1 VRSGR
6 AWTQSRLPGLSAPAA
21 SLDVLL
27 EIAPDA
33 IVVVDEDGEI
43 LAANPRAEELFRL
56 GRDELL
62 GRPVDE
68 LFARPWLRLRRTGSS
83 LEVPA
88 LRGDG
93 TEFPAEIS
101 VARFDGPG
109 GTLTAA
115 AIRDGTERAGREAG
129 LREARE
135 RFRRVFEDGPV
146 AMALVG
152 EDFRLSEVNDAFC
165 RLTGYSAQEL
175 ARLTFA
181 DITHPDDVD
190 AGLRLAGKVFAGELR
205 SFSID
210 KRYLKKSGE
219 AIWVGLTV
227 SVIRD
232 DAGRPLK
239 GLGIVQDI
247 SERRAAL
254 DLAEG
259 ELERLARDHDRILEF
274 AGEGIYHVDER
285 GTIAFANP
293 AAGKMLGWNA
303 GELVG
308 KPAHELFHHTRADG
322 TPYPREDCPI
332 HGPSAAERAG
342 PLTGDR
348 FWRRD
353 GTSFP
358 VHYRSGTVPGPGRPG
373 AVIVFSDESERERM
387 EAALR
392 EARGRAARERLQAA
406 EAERSRWAREL
417 HDETLQGLA
426 GLHVLLASGAR
437 AGTPDSL
444 REHVAQAQEHIAE
457 EMEKLRGLISELR
470 PAALDELGL
479 EASVRDLA
487 ERTHAVYGLRVDT
500 RLELPSSHGRPGSEI
515 DTAAYRIVQECLSN
529 AARHAGASLVLVEL
543 ARRDGHLRI
552 RVSDDGR
559 GFDTGRE
566 SEGFGLRGM
575 RERVEL
581 LDGRLTIAL
590 REGGG
595 TEVVAVLPPAPGDAS
610 GRQRQ
615 H

>member
-1 VRSGR
+1 M
-6 AWTQSRLPGLSAPAA
+6 QSRLPDLSAPAA
-21 SLDVLL
+21 SLDLLL
-27 EIAPDA
+27 EISPDA
-33 IVVVDEDGEI
+33 IVVADEDGAI
-43 LAANPRAEELFRL
+43 LAVNRRAEELFR
-56 GRDELL
+56 RDRDDLL
-62 GRPVDE
+62 GRPADE
-68 LFARPWLRLRRTGSS
+68 LFARPWLRLRRTDGSG
-83 LEVPA
+83 LELPA

-93 TEFPAEIS
+93 SEFPAEIS
-101 VARFDGPG
+101 LARFEGPG
-109 GTLTAA
+109 GALTAA
-115 AIRDGTERAGREAG
+115 AIRDGSERAGREAT

-165 RLTGYSAQEL
+165 RLIGYSAHEL
-175 ARLTFA
+175 AGLTFS

-190 AGLRLAGKVFAGELR
+190 AGLRLARKVFAGELR

-210 KRYLKKSGE
+210 KRYVRKSGE
-219 AIWVGLTV
+219 VIWVGLTV

-254 DLAEG
+254 DLAED

-274 AGEGIYHVDER
+274 ARDGIYHVDER
-285 GTIAFANP
+285 GIIAFANP
-293 AAGKMLGWNA
+293 AAAEMLGWSA
-303 GELVG
+303 EELVG
-308 KPAHELFHHTRADG
+308 KPAHELFHHTRPDG
-322 TPYPREDCPI
+322 SPYPREDCPI
-332 HGPSAAERAG
+332 HGPTAAERLE
-342 PLTGDR
+342 PLAVDR

-358 VHYRSGTVPGPGRPG
+358 VHHRSGAVPGPGRSG

-392 EARGRAARERLQAA
+392 DARERAARERLQVA
-406 EAERSRWAREL
+406 EAERARWAREL

-426 GLHVLLASGAR
+426 GLHMLLASGTR
-437 AGTPDSL
+437 AGSPESL
-444 REHVAQAQEHIAE
+444 HERVVQAQEHIAD

-487 ERTHAVYGLRVDT
+487 ERTQLVYGLPVET
-500 RLELPSSHGRPGSEI
+500 RLELPTSDGPASEI

-529 AARHAGASLVLVEL
+529 AARHANASLAVVEL
-543 ARRDGHLRI
+543 VHRDGRLRI

-559 GFDTGRE
+559 GFDMQRE

-581 LDGRLTIAL
+581 LDGRLTLAL
-590 REGGG
+590 REEGG
-595 TEVVAVLPPAPGDAS
+595 TEVVATLPLPG
-610 GRQRQ
+610 QL
-615 H
+615 

>member
-1 VRSGR
+1 VRNLDWR
-6 AWTQSRLPGLSAPAA
+6 ALSAPAA
-21 SLDVLL
+21 SLDLLL

-33 IVVVDEDGEI
+33 IVVVDQSEEI
-43 LAANPRAEELFRL
+43 VSVNARAQELFRADRDSL
-56 GRDELL
+56 VGRQ
-62 GRPVDE
+62 VDE
-68 LFARPWLRLRRTGSS
+68 LFSLPWLRMRRTGSS
-83 LEVPA
+83 LELPA

-93 TEFPAEIS
+93 TQFPAEIS
-101 VARFDGPG
+101 LASFDGPG

-115 AIRDGTERAGREAG
+115 AIRDGSERAGREAE

-152 EDFRLSEVNDAFC
+152 DDFRLSEVNDAFC
-165 RLTGYSAQEL
+165 ELTGYSAEEL
-175 ARLTFA
+175 AGLTFA

-190 AGLRLAGKVFAGELR
+190 ADLRLARRVFAGEVR
-205 SFSID
+205 SYSID
-210 KRYLKKSGE
+210 KRYIRKDGE
-219 AIWVGLTV
+219 VIWIALSV

-232 DAGRPLK
+232 QAGRPLK

-254 DLAEG
+254 DLARA
-259 ELERLARDHDRILEF
+259 ELERLERDHDRILEF

-285 GTIAFANP
+285 GTITYANP
-293 AAGKMLGWNA
+293 AAAEMLGWSVDD
-303 GELVG
+303 LVG
-308 KPAHELFHHTRADG
+308 KPAHELLHLDG
-322 TPYPREDCPI
+322 N
-332 HGPSAAERAG
+332 
-342 PLTGDR
+342 R

-358 VHYRSGTVPGPGRPG
+358 VHLRSGAVPGGG
-373 AVIVFSDESERERM
+373 TVVVFSDESERERM

-392 EARGRAARERLQAA
+392 EARELSARERLKAA

-426 GLHVLLASGAR
+426 GLHVLLASSAR
-437 AGTPDSL
+437 ALKPELL
-444 REHVAQAQEHIAE
+444 REQVRRAQEHIAD

-487 ERTHAVYGLRVDT
+487 ERTQLVYGLRVEM
-500 RLELPSSHGRPGSEI
+500 RFELPRSGAHPASDIE
-515 DTAAYRIVQECLSN
+515 TAAYRIVQEALTN
-529 AARHAGASLVLVEL
+529 AARHADASHVVVEL
-543 ARRDGHLRI
+543 GRRDSTLRI
-552 RVSDDGR
+552 KVTADGR
-559 GFDTGRE
+559 GFHAGLE

-590 REGGG
+590 REEGG
-595 TEVVAVLPPAPGDAS
+595 TEVLATLPLA
-610 GRQRQ
+610 RQL
-615 H
+615 

>member
-1 VRSGR
+1 MNR
-6 AWTQSRLPGLSAPAA
+6 
-21 SLDVLL
+21 
-27 EIAPDA
+27 
-33 IVVVDEDGEI
+33 
-43 LAANPRAEELFRL
+43 RAEELFR
-56 GRDELL
+56 RDGADLL

-68 LFARPWLRLRRTGSS
+68 LFARPWLRLRRTDGSG
-83 LEVPA
+83 LELPA
-88 LRGDG
+88 LRADG
-93 TEFPAEIS
+93 SEFPAEIS
-101 VARFDGPG
+101 LARFDGPG
-109 GTLTAA
+109 GPLTAA
-115 AIRDGTERAGREAG
+115 AIRDGSERAGREAA

-152 EDFRLSEVNDAFC
+152 DDFRLSEVNDAFC
-165 RLTGYSAQEL
+165 RLTGYSPQEL

-190 AGLRLAGKVFAGELR
+190 AGVRLASKVFAGELR

-219 AIWVGLTV
+219 VVWVELTV

-232 DAGRPLK
+232 GAGRPIK

-247 SERRAAL
+247 GERRAAL
-254 DLAEG
+254 DLAQG
-259 ELERLARDHDRILEF
+259 ELERLERDHDRILEF
-274 AGEGIYHVDER
+274 AGEGIYHVDAR

-293 AAGKMLGWNA
+293 AAAEMLGWSA
-303 GELVG
+303 DELVG
-308 KPAHELFHHTRADG
+308 KPAHELFHHTRPDG

-332 HGPSAAERAG
+332 HGPSAAGRVE
-342 PLTGDR
+342 PLAGDR

-358 VHYRSGTVPGPGRPG
+358 VHHRSGTVPGPGRPG

-387 EAALR
+387 EAALH
-392 EARGRAARERLQAA
+392 EARERAARERLQAA
-406 EAERSRWAREL
+406 EAERARWAREL

-426 GLHVLLASGAR
+426 GLHMLLASGTR
-437 AGTPDSL
+437 AGSPESL
-444 REHVAQAQEHIAE
+444 HQRVAQAQEHIAD

-487 ERTHAVYGLRVDT
+487 ERTRSVYGLPVET
-500 RLELPSSHGRPGSEI
+500 RFELPPADGPASDL

-529 AARHAGASLVLVEL
+529 AARHANASRAVVEL
-543 ARRDGHLRI
+543 VRRDCRLRI

-559 GFDTGRE
+559 GFDTRGE
-566 SEGFGLRGM
+566 GEGFGLRGM

-590 REGGG
+590 REEGG
-595 TEVVAVLPPAPGDAS
+595 TEVVATLPLAG
-610 GRQRQ
+610 QL
-615 H
+615 

>member
-1 VRSGR
+1 M
-6 AWTQSRLPGLSAPAA
+6 QSRLPGLSAPAA
-21 SLDVLL
+21 SMDLLL
-27 EIAPDA
+27 ELSPDA
-33 IVVVDEDGEI
+33 IVVADEEGVI
-43 LAANPRAEELFRL
+43 LAVNGRAEELFL
-56 GRDELL
+56 SDGADLL

-68 LFARPWLRLRRTGSS
+68 LFARPWLRLRRTDGSS
-83 LEVPA
+83 LELPG

-93 TEFPAEIS
+93 SEFPAEIS
-101 VARFDGPG
+101 LARLDGPG

-115 AIRDGTERAGREAG
+115 AIRDGSERAGREAA

-152 EDFRLSEVNDAFC
+152 DDFRLSEVNDAFC

-175 ARLTFA
+175 AGLTFS

-190 AGLRLAGKVFAGELR
+190 AGVRLARKVFAGELR

-210 KRYLKKSGE
+210 KRYLRKSGE
-219 AIWVGLTV
+219 VIWVGLTV

-232 DAGRPLK
+232 HAGRPIK

-293 AAGKMLGWNA
+293 AAGEMLGWSA
-303 GELVG
+303 EELVG
-308 KPAHELFHHTRADG
+308 KPAHELFHHTRPDG

-332 HGPSAAERAG
+332 HGPSAAKHVE
-342 PLTGDR
+342 PLAGDR

-353 GTSFP
+353 GTSFL
-358 VHYRSGTVPGPGRPG
+358 VHHRSGTVPGPGRAG

-387 EAALR
+387 EAALS
-392 EARGRAARERLQAA
+392 EARERAARERLQAA
-406 EAERSRWAREL
+406 EAERARWAREL

-426 GLHVLLASGAR
+426 GLHMLLASGAR
-437 AGTPDSL
+437 AGSPESL
-444 REHVAQAQEHIAE
+444 HHRMAQAQEHIAD

-487 ERTHAVYGLRVDT
+487 ERTRLVYGLPVET
-500 RLELPSSHGRPGSEI
+500 RLDLPSADGPASDI

-529 AARHAGASLVLVEL
+529 AARHANASLAVVEVV
-543 ARRDGHLRI
+543 RRDGRLRI

-559 GFDTGRE
+559 GFDARRNG
-566 SEGFGLRGM
+566 EGFGLRGM

-590 REGGG
+590 REEGG
-595 TEVVAVLPPAPGDAS
+595 TEVVATLPLA
-610 GRQRQ
+610 RQL
-615 H
+615 

>member
-1 VRSGR
+1 
-6 AWTQSRLPGLSAPAA
+6 LSAPAA
-21 SLDVLL
+21 SLDLMLDV
-27 EIAPDA
+27 APDA
-33 IVVVDEDGEI
+33 MVVVDEQGEV
-43 LAANPRAEELFRL
+43 LAVNRRAEELFRV

-62 GRPVDE
+62 GRAVDE
-68 LFARPWLRLRRTGSS
+68 LFARPWLRMRRTDGSS
-83 LEVPA
+83 IELIA

-93 TEFPAEIS
+93 SEFPAEIS
-101 VARFDGPG
+101 VTRFEGPG

-115 AIRDGTERAGREAG
+115 AIRDGSRRAVREAG

-152 EDFRLSEVNDAFC
+152 DDFRLSEVNDAFC

-175 ARLTFA
+175 ARLTFT

-190 AGLRLAGKVFAGELR
+190 AGLRLARKVFAGELR

-219 AIWVGLTV
+219 VIWVGLTV

-232 DAGRPLK
+232 DAGRPIK

-254 DLAEG
+254 DLAQG

-285 GTIAFANP
+285 GIVAFANP
-293 AAGKMLGWNA
+293 AAAELLGWSA
-303 GELVG
+303 DELVG
-308 KPAHELFHHTRADG
+308 KPAHELFHHTRPDG
-322 TPYPREDCPI
+322 RPYPREDCPI
-332 HGPSAAERAG
+332 HGPNAAERG
-342 PLTGDR
+342 KPLSGDR

-358 VHYRSGTVPGPGRPG
+358 VHYRSDTVPGPGRSG

-392 EARGRAARERLQAA
+392 DARERAARERLQAA

-417 HDETLQGLA
+417 HDETLQALA
-426 GLHVLLASGAR
+426 GLHMLLGSATR
-437 AGTPDSL
+437 AGTREGL
-444 REHVAQAQEHIAE
+444 REQVAQAQEHIAD

-500 RLELPSSHGRPGSEI
+500 RLDLPAPQGPASEI

-529 AARHAGASLVLVEL
+529 AARHADASLVVVEL

-559 GFDTGRE
+559 GFQPGHAG
-566 SEGFGLRGM
+566 EGFGLRGM

-590 REGGG
+590 REEGG
-595 TEVVAVLPPAPGDAS
+595 TEVTATLPLGAGDAV
-610 GRQRQ
+610 GGQRQ